1 MCYGLCKCSRFLV
14 HYHSYAATLV
24 FRLLCTKI
32 FCQLGGQHVPTK
44 AREAGA
50 TDGMNYGAD
59 CRSHTLQYGIAE
71 AILCNMAFRMVLL
84 LSSMCYQVISC
95 AEHSVFKPLKIHYKS
110 IFQYSVCRNSMLF
123 CPSRVHMKEKSLE
136 AMLEN
141 G

>member
-1 MCYGLCKCSRFLV
+1 MSQRKFD
-14 HYHSYAATLV
+14 
-24 FRLLCTKI
+24 
-32 FCQLGGQHVPTK
+32 Q
-44 AREAGA
+44 EAGA

-59 CRSHTLQYGIAE
+59 CRSHTLQYGISYGITF
-71 AILCNMAFRMVLL
+71 IL
-84 LSSMCYQVISC
+84 MCYQVISC